1 MGGTAIPFVS
11 GWSYA
16 DGLAINDFG
25 QVAGYV
31 MNGATHQAY
40 IGTPSGSTKSEQPSM
55 TPAK

>member
-1 MGGTAIPFVS
+1 
-11 GWSYA
+11 
-16 DGLAINDFG
+16 LAINDFG